1 MEEPIQTV
9 EFDGRVALLTGAA
22 GNIGLATCRMLCES
36 GVRVAA
42 TDVSA
47 EAVESAIAPL
57 KGRGFDIRAY
67 AQDVTDR
74 AAVSTAVGRILS
86 DFGKIDILVNN
97 AGVWEHR
104 DVRGRQRF
112 EEMDEA
118 EVRRIVEI
126 NLFGVM
132 NCTRAVLPG
141 MAERGYGRIVNLGSI
156 AGEAGLPGFA
166 DYAACK
172 AAVIMFT
179 KTLAMENAK
188 RGITVNSVSPGMIHR
203 NPGPNAGT
211 WIGRSGSADDIARA
225 IVFLASDT
233 AGFMTGVDM
242 PVDGGRILG
251 PHNCDM

>member
-1 MEEPIQTV
+1 MSNEIALK
-9 EFDGRVALLTGAA
+9 FDDRVAVVTGAA

-42 TDVSA
+42 TDISA
-47 EAVESAIAPL
+47 EATDKAIAPL
-57 KGRGFDIRAY
+57 KDRGFDIRAY

-74 AAVSTAVGRILS
+74 VAVFDTFKRILS

-104 DVRGRQRF
+104 DVQGRQRF
-112 EEMDEA
+112 EEMDNGEI
-118 EVRRIVEI
+118 RRLVEI
-126 NLFGVM
+126 NLFGVIY
-132 NCTRAVLPG
+132 CLQSVIPH
-141 MAERGYGRIVNLGSI
+141 MAERKYGRIVNLGSI
-156 AGEAGLPGFA
+156 AGEVGLPGHA

-172 AAVIMFT
+172 AAVIKLT
-179 KTLAMENAK
+179 ETLAMENAK
-188 RGITVNSVSPGMIHR
+188 RGITVNSVSPGMISR
-203 NPGPNAGT
+203 NPGPSDGT
-211 WIGRSGSADDIARA
+211 WLGRGGSADDIARA

-233 AGFMTGVDM
+233 AGYMTGVDM